1 VQTVN
6 ALVPQLKAKGIE
18 AIVVLLHEGGST
30 TAPINESTINSC
42 NGASGPA
49 VEITNGLHEEVDIV
63 ITGHTNWAVNCR
75 FDEKIMTGARNI
87 GRLVTDIDVVLDGAT
102 GDVDMDAT
110 TVNNRIVTRT
120 VAPNPAQTAL
130 IAKYDAL
137 VAPLRDRVIGSIT
150 ADITRTQNAAG
161 ESAMGDVIAD
171 AQLDATDDPGFGDAV
186 IAFMNAGGIRNDL
199 IFDQSS
205 GGEDPGEVTYGEA
218 FNVQPFGN
226 SLVTMTL
233 TGAQIERVL
242 EQQFT
247 GGIGIL
253 QVSNGFTYTY
263 DAAAA
268 AGNRID
274 PASIQLDGVTLDPAA
289 NYRVTVNSF
298 LADGGDNYTVLRE
311 GTNRL
316 GGDVDLDA
324 LEKYFQ
330 AHSPVAPGPQNR
342 ITRLN

>member
-1 VQTVN
+1 
-6 ALVPQLKAKGIE
+6 
-18 AIVVLLHEGGST
+18 
-30 TAPINESTINSC
+30 
-42 NGASGPA
+42 
-49 VEITNGLHEEVDIV
+49 
-63 ITGHTNWAVNCR
+63 
-75 FDEKIMTGARNI
+75 
-87 GRLVTDIDVVLDGAT
+87 
-102 GDVDMDAT
+102 VDMAAT

-137 VAPLRDRVIGSIT
+137 VAPLRDRVIGEIT

-161 ESAMGDVIAD
+161 ESALGDVIAD

-186 IAFMNAGGIRNDL
+186 IAFMNAGGIRTDL
-199 IFDQSS
+199 LFSQSS
-205 GGEDPGEVTYGEA
+205 GGEAPGEVTYGEA

-233 TGAQIERVL
+233 TGADIELVL
-242 EQQFT
+242 ERQFKN
-247 GGIGIL
+247 GIGIL

-263 DAAAA
+263 DLTRPV
-268 AGNRID
+268 NDRVD
-274 PASIQLDGVTLDPAA
+274 PATIKVNGVTLSPTAS
-289 NYRVTVNSF
+289 YRVTVNNF
-298 LADGGDNYTVLRE
+298 LADGGDNYVELRN

-324 LEKYFQ
+324 FEKYLR

-342 ITRLN
+342 ITKAG